1 MVVLNWLE
9 ATVKAL
15 AGFCLASVFAL
26 VIAQVTSRFV
36 LDFSLAAASE
46 LSIFAMIWAV
56 FLAGAVAFRS
66 GQHIA
71 MDVVR
76 TRLPERLERA
86 VDIFIFCCLVL
97 FLCLLVIKGYEL
109 SQRAM
114 FQKSSAAGLPVG
126 YVVLAVPVG
135 SLLALVFLV
144 EGLFIRLKRGGDRRG

>member
-1 MVVLNWLE
+1 MAGLNWLE
-9 ATVKAL
+9 TTVKAL
-15 AGFCLASVFAL
+15 AGLCLASVFAL
-26 VIAQVTSRFV
+26 VIAQVTSRF
-36 LDFSLAAASE
+36 LLNFSLAAASE

-56 FLAGAVAFRS
+56 FLGGAVAFRS

-76 TRLPERLERA
+76 TRLPKGLEKA
-86 VDIFIFCCLVL
+86 ADILIFCCLVL
-97 FLCLLVIKGYEL
+97 FLCLLVVKGYEL

-144 EGLFIRLKRGGDRRG
+144 EGLFVRLRGGGDAHG